1 MGEANF
7 YYFTCLKFENFLKNL
22 SSDFEKKMGAYK
34 YVNELWRK
42 KQTDVMGFLL
52 RVRTWQYRQSSRV
65 HRASQPTRIEKAR
78 RLGYRAKQGFVIY
91 RVRVR
96 RGSRKK
102 PVAKGCT
109 YGKPTNH
116 GINQMKFQRSLQSVA
131 EERVGRKIGSLR
143 VLNSYWVG
151 EDSTYK
157 YYEVIMVDPAHTAIL
172 ESNGSAKPSK
182 SIASFVARLPLERH
196 LVDWARDIAIRPP
209 KEALA
214 APPGCARTPSLS
226 LATVTRVHISHY
238 VGVRITI
245 GLASFQRKEDPRLQK
260 KSFLSFSH
268 GLISM
273 TSVTSCS
280 FKMI

>member
-7 YYFTCLKFENFLKNL
+7 YYFTCLNYKDN
-22 SSDFEKKMGAYK
+22 FEKKMGAYK

-52 RVRTWQYRQSSRV
+52 RVRTWQYRQLSRV

-109 YGKPTNH
+109 YGKPTHH
-116 GINQMKFQRSLQSVA
+116 GINQMKFQRSLQSIA

-157 YYEVIMVDPAHTAIL
+157 YYEVIMVDPAHTAIRRDPRIQWIC
-172 ESNGSAKPSK
+172 EAKQK
-182 SIASFVARLPLERH
+182 HRELRGKTARRQD
-196 LVDWARDIAIRPP
+196 VTRIGQRPP
-209 KEALA
+209 ILRHQGRIPPRCLAQKEHSLPHQI
-214 APPGCARTPSLS
+214 PPLTHCVSDS
-226 LATVTRVHISHY
+226 
-238 VGVRITI
+238 
-245 GLASFQRKEDPRLQK
+245 Q
-260 KSFLSFSH
+260 
-268 GLISM
+268 
-273 TSVTSCS
+273 
-280 FKMI
+280 

>member
-1 MGEANF
+1 
-7 YYFTCLKFENFLKNL
+7 
-22 SSDFEKKMGAYK
+22 MGAYK

-52 RVRTWQYRQSSRV
+52 RVRTWQYRQLSRV

-78 RLGYRAKQGFVIY
+78 RLGYRAKQGFVVY

-109 YGKPTNH
+109 YGKPTHH
-116 GINQMKFQRSLQSVA
+116 GINQMKFQRSLQSIA

-157 YYEVIMVDPAHTAIL
+157 YYEVIMVDPAHTAI
-172 ESNGSAKPSK
+172 
-182 SIASFVARLPLERH
+182 RR
-196 LVDWARDIAIRPP
+196 
-209 KEALA
+209 
-214 APPGCARTPSLS
+214 
-226 LATVTRVHISHY
+226 
-238 VGVRITI
+238 
-245 GLASFQRKEDPRLQK
+245 DPRIQWICEAKQK
-260 KSFLSFSH
+260 QIH
-268 GLISM
+268 
-273 TSVTSCS
+273 
-280 FKMI
+280 

>member
-1 MGEANF
+1 MGEAKNI
-7 YYFTCLKFENFLKNL
+7 YFTCLKFQNFKR
-22 SSDFEKKMGAYK
+22 MGAYK

-52 RVRTWQYRQSSRV
+52 RVRTWQYRQLSRV

-78 RLGYRAKQGFVIY
+78 RLGYRAKQGFVVY

-109 YGKPTNH
+109 YGKPTHH
-116 GINQMKFQRSLQSVA
+116 GINQMKFQRSLQSIA

-157 YYEVIMVDPAHTAIL
+157 YYEVIMVDPAHTAIRRDPRIQWIC
-172 ESNGSAKPSK
+172 EAKQN
-182 SIASFVARLPLERH
+182 IASFVARLLPARR
-196 LVDWARDIAIRPP
+196 LVDWAKAIATPP
-209 KEALA
+209 PREAPV
-214 APPGCARTPSLS
+214 APPGYARTPSLS
-226 LATVTRVHISHY
+226 LATAIRRLFDS
-238 VGVRITI
+238 
-245 GLASFQRKEDPRLQK
+245 PRLLGNRIAIFWTQTESASGARDTTT
-260 KSFLSFSH
+260 SFIFRNRRFYFT
-268 GLISM
+268 LIVSM
-273 TSVTSCS
+273 
-280 FKMI
+280 FQ